1 MSRLELDKWD
11 LKRLYDLWKKGR
23 LNLQPDYQR
32 GKVGDDPRRYDLVD
46 TVLRQW
52 PSGLIM
58 LRAYEKEDSSREGL
72 ED

>member
-32 GKVGDDPRRYDLVD
+32 GKVWCSRSRSL
-46 TVLRQW
+46 TV
-52 PSGLIM
+52 SSLISVS
-58 LRAYEKEDSSREGL
+58 AYAA
-72 ED
+72 